1 MASRRSRPSPSSS
14 PAAAAA
20 AATDEQMAELMSKLQ
35 AALPANSLGEA
46 NGKVSSAEVLQEA
59 CRYIRRLHREADALS
74 ERLAELLLQPS
85 DRTINGADASDLIR
99 SLLMSFLGVLG
110 FFRLQLGPS
119 AACHGN

>member
-1 MASRRSRPSPSSS
+1 SSP

-46 NGKVSSAEVLQEA
+46 NGKQVSSAEVLQEA

-99 SLLMSFLGVLG
+99 SLLM
-110 FFRLQLGPS
+110 
-119 AACHGN
+119 